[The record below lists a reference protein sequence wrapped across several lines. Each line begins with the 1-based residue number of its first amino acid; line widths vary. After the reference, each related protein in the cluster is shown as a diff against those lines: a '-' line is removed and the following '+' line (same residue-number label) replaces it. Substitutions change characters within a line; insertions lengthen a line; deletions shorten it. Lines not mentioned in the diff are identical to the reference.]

1 MFFGGNRS
9 PFDDGCSHVVD
20 ALLLHCDA
28 DFVVKTLL
36 HSDFGGIT
44 LCDACFAIECTIE
57 HRLGDVVVVIV
68 KLKLNNICAIAFVYF
83 ISGQKICHEGVAL
96 VVGCKTLCYLH
107 LLDC

>member
-9 PFDDGCSHVVD
+9 PIDDGCSHVVD

-36 HSDFGGIT
+36 HGDFGGIT

-57 HRLGDVVVVIV
+57 HRLGDIVSVII
-68 KLKLNNICAIAFVYF
+68 KLELEHICSIAVADF

-96 VVGCKTLCYLH
+96 VVGCKILCNLH
-107 LLDC
+107 LLDG